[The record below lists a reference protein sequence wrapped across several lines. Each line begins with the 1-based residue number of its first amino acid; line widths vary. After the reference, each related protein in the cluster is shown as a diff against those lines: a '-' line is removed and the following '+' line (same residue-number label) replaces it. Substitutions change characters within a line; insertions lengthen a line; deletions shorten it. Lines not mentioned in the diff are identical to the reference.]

1 MSWRAPEIPPLTHT
15 VLKPQSEKTVDTQTI
30 ELTRREK
37 KDIAQLGKRILNY
50 EKIFTDIEKK
60 AKHTVARSIAVTAL
74 ALTTVFGINE
84 YMRDTHQNQAN
95 ENKVKVTIQTIEKVA
110 GSSAIIV
117 ADGFNSLGGNYVA
130 TKIGPAV
137 QQVDNGSLAP
147 LTMGDAPPSSN
158 EVANTAVEY
167 TETENVSELSLLG
180 YSVGGDELL
189 QAAPEIIEKSN
200 AQIRTIFLGS
210 TPAGLESLRPEKQQ
224 IINALAQVLSYIP
237 WSEDSTY
244 VKKLV
249 SFLLR
254 ANTFLPQDEN
264 PFEINWVNAGT
275 AWNDAAAEVAS
286 NARPGISTLE
296 YQIGLAKSNVE
307 DAIRGIAESSETA
320 NKVVPTIVY
329 LLIENDDT
337 VDNVKAAD
345 TMGLLCEKYGVP
357 FIIITVQSQHSH
369 YYTDESV
376 ASYNQELASKRPII
390 QQVQKNQEKL
400 YQAKQDEKNTSNA
413 EAVAEQ
419 LSQHPSVSKP
429 HLPSARYN

>member
-1 MSWRAPEIPPLTHT
+1 MSWRAPETPPPAHMAFE
-15 VLKPQSEKTVDTQTI
+15 PQSESTLGVQAI

-37 KDIAQLGKRILNY
+37 KDIAQLGRRILDY

-60 AKHTVARSIAVTAL
+60 AKHSVARKIAVTTL
-74 ALTTVFGINE
+74 ALTTVFGLNE

-95 ENKVKVTIQTIEKVA
+95 ESKVKVTIQTIEKVE
-110 GSSAIIV
+110 GDSAIIV
-117 ADGFNSLGGNYVA
+117 ADGLNSLGGNYVA

-158 EVANTAVEY
+158 EVANTVVDY
-167 TETENVSELSLLG
+167 TETEKISNVSLLG

-200 AQIRTIFLGS
+200 AQVSTIFLGS
-210 TPAGLESLRPEKQQ
+210 TPAGIESLRPEKQQ
-224 IINALAQVLSYIP
+224 TISTLAQVLSYIP

-244 VKKLV
+244 VKQLV
-249 SFLLR
+249 SFLFR
-254 ANTFLPQDEN
+254 ANTFLPQDDN
-264 PFEINWVNAGT
+264 PFEINWANVGP

-320 NKVVPTIVY
+320 NKVVPTIIY

-345 TMGLLCEKYGVP
+345 TMRLLCEKYGIP
-357 FIIITVQSQHSH
+357 FIIIKVRSQHSQ

-376 ASYNQELASKRPII
+376 ASYNQELAAKLPII
-390 QQVQKNQEKL
+390 QQVQKNQEKI
-400 YQAKQDEKNTSNA
+400 YKAKQDEKNMGNA
-413 EAVAEQ
+413 DAVAEQ
-419 LSQHPSVSKP
+419 LSQQPSVSVP
-429 HLPSARYN
+429 QQPSARYN